1 MQRCISA
8 LWALLL
14 VLFIVGCGGGGSGGS
29 SNNNGNRWTIGSG
42 GGTFRT
48 SANEVRLVVPA
59 GAVGSNTT
67 VNAEKLTT
75 APTPP
80 ANMAYVAGTG
90 WSFSHINFNS
100 SAALSIAF
108 PAGTPASVKM
118 YRRADGSTEWTPL
131 ETTVDA
137 TARLATAQISSFSS
151 YALFYPAGTGWNWTD
166 AGGDFTFEGMTI
178 HLPEDA
184 MPADTEVQARRT
196 PTPFAAPDGWTAI
209 PNATYDLGASNTSL
223 ETENDFS
230 VTITYD
236 AASVPEATREGV
248 RVFYKENE
256 AAAWTI
262 LGTQIPDAANLKA
275 TGHSRTLGTFAAFY
289 PTPVTGNAW
298 WVEQRLIQGN
308 QMVYDIYTANFGAN
322 ETLAYTVPQIN
333 GTNQIRV
340 NTFRWSDKSFLGLDF
355 SDENNPRLVS
365 RNAETNVAT
374 NLFTIPKDVANYLS
388 SLEIARNR
396 RAGGD
401 DYVLQTSQRNSG
413 TGFNRDQLLL
423 FRDGATTP
431 QVLLTLD
438 RTDSDTPMIARPW
451 DVVDNKV
458 LALTQNGLTL
468 FTGTSQFTI
477 ASAEDGPGE
486 AYFSPDGSRVLYLQ
500 LAGPDSGWKLYNLT
514 TFTKT
519 SVPNMGG
526 HLIRWATDTHAIT
539 AITSGDARHIELV
552 NVETGASSRITTAG
566 AHTNSMINDV
576 GAR

>member
-1 MQRCISA
+1 
-8 LWALLL
+8 

-29 SNNNGNRWTIGSG
+29 SNNQGNRWTIGSG
-42 GGTFRT
+42 GGTYRT
-48 SANEVRLVVPA
+48 SANEVRLVVPP
-59 GAVGSNTT
+59 GAVSSNTM
-67 VNAEKLTT
+67 VNAEKLTP

-80 ANMAYVAGTG
+80 TNMAYVAGSG
-90 WSFSHINFNS
+90 WSFTHVNFTTPAS
-100 SAALSIAF
+100 LSLAF

-118 YRRADGSTEWTPL
+118 YRRADGATEWTPL

-137 TARLATAQISSFSS
+137 AARLATAQVTSFSS
-151 YALFYPAGTGWNWTD
+151 YALFYSAGTGWNWTD

-196 PTPFAAPDGWTAI
+196 PAPFAAPEGWTSI
-209 PNATYDLGASNTSL
+209 PNASYDLGASNTSL

-236 AASVPEATREGV
+236 AASVPAATREGV

-298 WVEQRLIQGN
+298 WVEQRLVQGN
-308 QMVYDIYTANFGAN
+308 QMVYDVYTANSGAN
-322 ETLAYTVPQIN
+322 ETLAYTVPQILN
-333 GTNQIRV
+333 NNQIRV

-355 SDENNPRLVS
+355 SDPNESRMVS
-365 RNAETNVAT
+365 RNIETNVAT
-374 NLFTIPKDVANYLS
+374 SLFVLPKQTGFYIS
-388 SLEIARNR
+388 SLEVARNR

-401 DYVLQTSQRNSG
+401 DYAVQTSQRNQD
-413 TGFNRDQLLL
+413 TGANRDQLLL

-431 QVLLTLD
+431 QVLMTLD
-438 RTDSDTPMIARPW
+438 RTDSETPMISRPW
-451 DVVDNKV
+451 DVVDGKV

-468 FTGTSQFTI
+468 FNGTSQFTI
-477 ASAEDGPGE
+477 AAAEDGPGE
-486 AYFSPDGSRVLYLQ
+486 AYFSPDGNRVLFVKQ
-500 LAGPDSGWKLYNLT
+500 SGANAGWNVYNLT
-514 TFTKT
+514 TFTT
-519 SVPNMGG
+519 TPVPNLSG
-526 HLIRWATDTHAIT
+526 HLIRWATDTHVIT
-539 AITSGDARHIELV
+539 AVTSGDARHIELV
-552 NVETGASSRITTAG
+552 NVETGAASRITTAG